1 MVQKNSTD
9 LASTISPVADVDLS
23 SHDIV
28 CICGS
33 LWQKAKC
40 CISEL
45 PLRVGS
51 YTLHRSVDT

>member
-1 MVQKNSTD
+1 MVQKNST
-9 LASTISPVADVDLS
+9 STISPVADVDLS

-28 CICGS
+28 CS

-51 YTLHRSVDT
+51 YTLHRSVDM

>member
-1 MVQKNSTD
+1 MVQKKFT
-9 LASTISPVADVDLS
+9 STISPVADVDLS

-51 YTLHRSVDT
+51 YTLHRSVDM